1 MNRAGEYITNLQ
13 GEARYRS
20 FRPSPLPPKD
30 LQIDEETVSLLA
42 RTSRALAK
50 LDTESSKVPNM
61 DMFISMYVRKEAL
74 LSSQLEGTQAT
85 LEDVLDPSN
94 EKNANQ
100 DVSDVIRYIEAT
112 EFALAK
118 MRKLPLCNRLLK
130 ETHKVLMS
138 GVRGQEK
145 NPGEFRR
152 SQNWI
157 GAAGS
162 TLKTARYIPP
172 NPDDMKNAMTELE
185 NYINSDD
192 GNDVLIQTALIHYQ
206 FETIHPF
213 LDGNGRIGRLLI
225 MLFLMDKGILHSP
238 SLYISYFLKKN
249 RTEYYDRL
257 SEVRNKNDYEQ
268 WIKFFLYALLIS
280 AEDASETIS
289 KLAELHDRNTAWAEH
304 LGRSKKTALLL
315 LGYLEKNPII
325 NITKTAAEL
334 NISFTTVSSAVKKFT
349 EAGILSK
356 PEEERNRIF
365 IYKEYLDILRKDT

>member
-50 LDTESSKVPNM
+50 LDAESSKVPNM

-365 IYKEYLDILRKDT
+365 VYKEYLDILRKDT

>member
-30 LQIDEETVSLLA
+30 LQIDEETVSLLS

-50 LDTESSKVPNM
+50 LDAESSKVPNM

-225 MLFLMDKGILHSP
+225 MLFLMDKGILLSP

-365 IYKEYLDILRKDT
+365 VYKEYLDILRKDT

>member
-1 MNRAGEYITNLQ
+1 
-13 GEARYRS
+13 
-20 FRPSPLPPKD
+20 
-30 LQIDEETVSLLA
+30 
-42 RTSRALAK
+42 
-50 LDTESSKVPNM
+50 
-61 DMFISMYVRKEAL
+61 MFISMYVRKEAL

-172 NPDDMKNAMTELE
+172 NPDDMENAMTELE

-365 IYKEYLDILRKDT
+365 VYKEYLDILRKDT

>member
-1 MNRAGEYITNLQ
+1 
-13 GEARYRS
+13 
-20 FRPSPLPPKD
+20 
-30 LQIDEETVSLLA
+30 
-42 RTSRALAK
+42 
-50 LDTESSKVPNM
+50 
-61 DMFISMYVRKEAL
+61 
-74 LSSQLEGTQAT
+74 
-85 LEDVLDPSN
+85 
-94 EKNANQ
+94 
-100 DVSDVIRYIEAT
+100 
-112 EFALAK
+112 

-365 IYKEYLDILRKDT
+365 VYKEYLDILRKDT

>member
-13 GEARYRS
+13 GESRYRS

-50 LDTESSKVPNM
+50 LDAESSKVPNM

-365 IYKEYLDILRKDT
+365 VYKEYLDILRKDT

>member
-1 MNRAGEYITNLQ
+1 
-13 GEARYRS
+13 
-20 FRPSPLPPKD
+20 
-30 LQIDEETVSLLA
+30 
-42 RTSRALAK
+42 
-50 LDTESSKVPNM
+50 
-61 DMFISMYVRKEAL
+61 MFISMYVRKEAL
-74 LSSQLEGTQAT
+74 LSSQLEGTQAI

-365 IYKEYLDILRKDT
+365 VYKEYLDILRKDT

>member
-30 LQIDEETVSLLA
+30 LQIDEETVSLLS

-50 LDTESSKVPNM
+50 LDAETSKVPNM

-365 IYKEYLDILRKDT
+365 VYKEYLDILRKDT